1 MVRATSALILFCAAM
16 ILLSACS
23 SSHEKKVVVM
33 ANGKMT
39 MDESKQKIKL
49 EPSNTHTEEELVFNT
64 GDKITLSVEGADGV
78 KTFDVTDDGVYLL
91 NLKID
96 TLTGGAVNYSA
107 EGRSGSMSRE
117 QLDRM
122 IDSTQKLIVG
132 EEVSDAKKNYFII
145 PWNIKKITATSTAR
159 IIGPYKGIPYK
170 IEVDASGKPTEVYKF
185 FTNKQQRE
193 SLNNLLERMNTKK

>member
-1 MVRATSALILFCAAM
+1 MVRLISALMFFCSAM
-16 ILLSACS
+16 MLLSACS
-23 SSHEKKVVVM
+23 SNHVKKVVVM

-64 GDKITLSVEGADGV
+64 GDKITLSVEGTDGV
-78 KTFDVTDDGVYLL
+78 KTFDVADDGVYLL
-91 NLKID
+91 NLKMD
-96 TLTGGAVNYSA
+96 TLTGGGVNYSA
-107 EGRSGSMSRE
+107 EGRSSSMSRE

-122 IDSTQKLIVG
+122 IDSTQKLIIG

-145 PWNIKKITATSTAR
+145 PWNIKKITGTSTAR
-159 IIGPYKGIPYK
+159 IVGPYKGIPYK
-170 IEVDASGKPTEVYKF
+170 IETDASGKPTEVYKF

-193 SLNNLLERMNTKK
+193 SLSNLLGRMNTKK